1 MSGPFSG
8 SRLCR
13 IDRKIRMDVVED
25 HMNQAGK
32 HVNHWRRILSFNRA
46 IIALLLLAVLVA
58 ACEGDGTAEAPI
70 QVEGPAMIMFYTD
83 G

>member
-1 MSGPFSG
+1 
-8 SRLCR
+8 
-13 IDRKIRMDVVED
+13 
-25 HMNQAGK
+25 
-32 HVNHWRRILSFNRA
+32 LSFNRA
-46 IIALLLLAVLVA
+46 IIALLLLAVLIA